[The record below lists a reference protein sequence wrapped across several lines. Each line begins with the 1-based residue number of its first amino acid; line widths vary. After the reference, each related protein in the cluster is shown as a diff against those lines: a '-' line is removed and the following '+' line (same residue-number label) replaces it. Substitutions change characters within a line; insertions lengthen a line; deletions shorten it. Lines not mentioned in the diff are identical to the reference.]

1 MKRLLRYILLLIAC
15 IFCGWTQAVLPQNKV
30 LRNDIR
36 TLRTEQAGALTAMP
50 VLTLHSQDRVVV
62 SFDQMSHEGHRFFY
76 RVQHCNFLWQP
87 TDGLF
92 QNEFVESNQEDNWI
106 NKGVESQNT
115 TTLYTHYQF
124 TFPNAEVH
132 PLISGNYLLTIY
144 DDAAASPEAVAEV
157 RIRMVEPLVNISG
170 RVLTNTDIDWNA
182 AHQQIEME
190 VKADGLT
197 GDLRAGL
204 RTIVV
209 QNGREDNA
217 AINVPATA
225 QMGNALI
232 WRHAP
237 GLIFEAGNEY
247 RRFEMLSVRTPGM
260 RVQEMQWFP
269 PQYHATISTDA
280 MRRSYLVQG
289 DRNGTAVI
297 RNTDNLDANTESDYV
312 LTHFT
317 LEGDE
322 LTDASIFI
330 NGQWSVG
337 GLLPEYQLQYNAERQ
352 AYEATL
358 LLKQGYYNYLYLT
371 RKNGE
376 KKGSTAATEGNFYQT
391 TNDYTIL
398 VYARLAADRY
408 DRLVGVATLKS

>member
-30 LRNDIR
+30 LRNDSR
-36 TLRTEQAGALTAMP
+36 TLRNEQAGALTAKP

-76 RVQHCNFLWQP
+76 RVQHCNFLWQT

-190 VKADGLT
+190 VKAEGLA

-204 RTIVV
+204 HTIVV

-217 AINVPATA
+217 AINVPPTA
-225 QMGNALI
+225 QMGNSLI

-237 GLIFEAGNEY
+237 GLLVCTCKKCNGFRHNI
-247 RRFEMLSVRTPGM
+247 M
-260 RVQEMQWFP
+260 
-269 PQYHATISTDA
+269 PQYLPTLCD
-280 MRRSYLVQG
+280 
-289 DRNGTAVI
+289 AVI
-297 RNTDNLDANTESDYV
+297 WCKATAT
-312 LTHFT
+312 
-317 LEGDE
+317 
-322 LTDASIFI
+322 A
-330 NGQWSVG
+330 
-337 GLLPEYQLQYNAERQ
+337 LPLSG
-352 AYEATL
+352 T
-358 LLKQGYYNYLYLT
+358 
-371 RKNGE
+371 
-376 KKGSTAATEGNFYQT
+376 QT
-391 TNDYTIL
+391 TWMPTQK
-398 VYARLAADRY
+398 
-408 DRLVGVATLKS
+408 ATMCSPTSPLKAMN